1 MGESISIENFDSY
14 LYKEMQNQVAL
25 GMNEVSYLCECYDR
39 NSDHLRSA
47 TSQGWVGCDHSS
59 NR

>member
-47 TSQGWVGCDHSS
+47 TSQGWVGCDH
-59 NR
+59 